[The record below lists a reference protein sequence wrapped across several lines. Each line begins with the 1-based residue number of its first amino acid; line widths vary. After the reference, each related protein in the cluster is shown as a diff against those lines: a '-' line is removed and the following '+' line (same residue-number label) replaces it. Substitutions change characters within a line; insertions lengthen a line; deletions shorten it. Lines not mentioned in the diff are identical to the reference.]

1 MLYALLRIGYLNVNK
16 FPETPWEVSTDLQV
30 ARVVILTNA
39 LITIWNWGLEKTVNF
54 ESESLCVWTELSLSI
69 ISRLGDFCVL
79 GRERA
84 FE

>member
-39 LITIWNWGLEKTVNF
+39 LITI
-54 ESESLCVWTELSLSI
+54 
-69 ISRLGDFCVL
+69 
-79 GRERA
+79 
-84 FE
+84 